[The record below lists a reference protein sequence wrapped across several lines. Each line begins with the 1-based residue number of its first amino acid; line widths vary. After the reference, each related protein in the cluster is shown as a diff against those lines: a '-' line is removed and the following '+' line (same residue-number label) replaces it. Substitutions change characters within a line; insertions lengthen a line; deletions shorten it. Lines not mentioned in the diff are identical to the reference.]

1 MNTLLSQLLIK
12 LAQKEA
18 DEKRLQS
25 RVASLEMLVS
35 AVISTMDDHNLIKL
49 KREIDLLITREAMAS
64 GEKED
69 VYVLLRNISGM
80 ASMHSSE

>member
-18 DEKRLQS
+18 DEKRLQT

-35 AVISTMDDHNLIKL
+35 AVISTMDDHKLIKL
-49 KREIDLLITREAMAS
+49 KGEIDLRVRRETMPV
-64 GEKED
+64 GERDD
-69 VYVLLRNISGM
+69 VYLLLKNITGM
-80 ASMHSSE
+80 ASIHSPE

>member
-18 DEKRLQS
+18 DEKRLQT

-35 AVISTMDDHNLIKL
+35 AVISTMDDHKLIKL
-49 KREIDLLITREAMAS
+49 KDEIDLRVRRETMPA
-64 GEKED
+64 GERDD
-69 VYVLLRNISGM
+69 VYLLLKNISGM
-80 ASMHSSE
+80 ASIHSLE

>member
-18 DEKRLQS
+18 DEKRLQT

-35 AVISTMDDHNLIKL
+35 AVISTMDDHKLIKL
-49 KREIDLLITREAMAS
+49 KGEIDLRVKRETMPV
-64 GEKED
+64 GETD
-69 VYVLLRNISGM
+69 GVYLLLRNISGM
-80 ASMHSSE
+80 APIHSSE